1 MGNIQSVHYKLRN
14 VYSVILFLLLVIRIL
29 AFMLMSVKCSVQI
42 SVFVV
47 YKSVVSTV
55 KKSSYVGCFNFRQ

>member
-1 MGNIQSVHYKLRN
+1 M
-14 VYSVILFLLLVIRIL
+14 YSVILFLLLVSRIL
-29 AFMLMSVKCSVQI
+29 AFMLMSVKFTVQS

-55 KKSSYVGCFNFRQ
+55 QKSSYVGCFNFRQ